1 MPAHMKLIFTTVF
14 TLLVTHGLIAQVQP
28 LELGAS
34 IPKAN
39 IRMKDVSGKL
49 ISLADVRTPKG
60 LLVMFSCNTCPYVE
74 KNQARTR
81 AIGSFAQEH
90 GIGFIVVNSNEGSR
104 DSDDSYKDMQQYAHA
119 QQYAW
124 PYTIDSKN
132 ELADAFGASRTPECY
147 LFDSEGKLVYQ
158 GAIDDNPAD
167 ETKIK
172 RKHLELAIT
181 EMIEGKEVT
190 VKKSRSIGCSI
201 KRKGK

>member
-1 MPAHMKLIFTTVF
+1 MKLIITSVLTM
-14 TLLVTHGLIAQVQP
+14 LVSHGLIAQVQP
-28 LELGAS
+28 LPHGAA
-34 IPKAN
+34 IPKAT

-81 AIGSFAQEH
+81 AIGSFALEK

-104 DSDDSYKDMQQYAHA
+104 HSDDSYKDMQQYARA

-147 LFDSEGKLVYQ
+147 LFDSDGKLVYQ

-172 RKHLELAIT
+172 RKHLELAIA
-181 EMIEGKEVT
+181 EMTEGKEVT
-190 VKKSRSIGCSI
+190 VKKSRSVGCSI
-201 KRKGK
+201 KRKS

>member
-1 MPAHMKLIFTTVF
+1 MPAHMKLIFTAVLA
-14 TLLVTHGLIAQVQP
+14 LLVTYGLIAQVQP
-28 LELGAS
+28 LPHGAT
-34 IPKAN
+34 IPTAT

-81 AIGSFAQEH
+81 AIGSFALEK

-104 DSDDSYKDMQQYAHA
+104 HSDDSYKDMQQYARA

-132 ELADAFGASRTPECY
+132 ELADAFGATRTPECY
-147 LFDSEGKLVYQ
+147 LFDSDGKLVYQ

-167 ETKIK
+167 ETKVK

-181 EMIEGKEVT
+181 EMTEGKEVT
-190 VKKSRSIGCSI
+190 VKKSRSVGCSI
-201 KRKGK
+201 KRKS

>member
-1 MPAHMKLIFTTVF
+1 MPANMKLIFTAVLA
-14 TLLVTHGLIAQVQP
+14 LLVTYGLIAQVQP
-28 LELGAS
+28 LPHGAA
-34 IPKAN
+34 IPTAT

-81 AIGSFAQEH
+81 AIGSFALEK

-104 DSDDSYKDMQQYAHA
+104 HSDDSYKDMQQYARA

-132 ELADAFGASRTPECY
+132 ELADAFGATRTPECY
-147 LFDSEGKLVYQ
+147 LFDSDGKLVYQ

-167 ETKIK
+167 ETKVK

-181 EMIEGKEVT
+181 EMTEGKEVT
-190 VKKSRSIGCSI
+190 VKKSRSVGCSI
-201 KRKGK
+201 KRKS

>member
-1 MPAHMKLIFTTVF
+1 MPAHMKLIFTTVLA
-14 TLLVTHGLIAQVQP
+14 LLVAQGISAQLQP
-28 LELGAS
+28 LALGSS
-34 IPKAN
+34 IPKAE

-49 ISLADVRTPKG
+49 ISLSDVRTPNG

-81 AIGSFAQEH
+81 AIGSLAQEK
-90 GIGFIVVNSNEGSR
+90 GIGFIVLNSNEGSR
-104 DSDDSYKDMQQYAHA
+104 DQDDSYKDMQQYARA

-147 LFDSEGKLVYQ
+147 LFDSDGKLVYQ

-167 ETKIK
+167 QSKIK
-172 RKHLELAIT
+172 RKHLELAIN
-181 EMIEGKEVT
+181 EMLEGKDVT
-190 VKKSRSIGCSI
+190 VKKSRSVGCSI
-201 KRKGK
+201 KRKG

>member
-1 MPAHMKLIFTTVF
+1 MKLIFTAVLA
-14 TLLVTHGLIAQVQP
+14 LLVTYGLIAQVQP
-28 LELGAS
+28 LPHGAA
-34 IPKAN
+34 IPTAT

-81 AIGSFAQEH
+81 AIGSFALEK

-104 DSDDSYKDMQQYAHA
+104 HSDDSYKDMQQYARA

-132 ELADAFGASRTPECY
+132 ELADAFGATRTPECY
-147 LFDSEGKLVYQ
+147 LFDSDGKLVYQ

-167 ETKIK
+167 ETKVK

-181 EMIEGKEVT
+181 EMTEGKEVT
-190 VKKSRSIGCSI
+190 VKKSRSVGCSI
-201 KRKGK
+201 KRKS

>member
-1 MPAHMKLIFTTVF
+1 MPAHMKLIFTTVLA
-14 TLLVTHGLIAQVQP
+14 LLVAQGISAQLQP
-28 LELGAS
+28 LALGSS
-34 IPKAN
+34 IPKAE

-49 ISLADVRTPKG
+49 ISLSDVRTPKG

-81 AIGSFAQEH
+81 AIGSLAQEK
-90 GIGFIVVNSNEGSR
+90 GIGFIVLNSNEGSR
-104 DSDDSYKDMQQYAHA
+104 DQDDSYKDMQQYARA

-147 LFDSEGKLVYQ
+147 LFDSDGKLVYQ

-167 ETKIK
+167 QSKIR
-172 RKHLELAIT
+172 RKHLELAIN
-181 EMIEGKEVT
+181 EMLEGKEVT
-190 VKKSRSIGCSI
+190 VKKSRSVGCSI
-201 KRKGK
+201 KRKG

>member
-1 MPAHMKLIFTTVF
+1 MKLIFTTVLA
-14 TLLVTHGLIAQVQP
+14 LLVAQGISAQLQP
-28 LELGAS
+28 LALGSS
-34 IPKAN
+34 IPKAE

-49 ISLADVRTPKG
+49 ISLSDVRTPKG

-81 AIGSFAQEH
+81 AIGSLAQEK
-90 GIGFIVVNSNEGSR
+90 GIGFIVLNSNEGSR
-104 DSDDSYKDMQQYAHA
+104 DQDDSYKDMQQYARA

-147 LFDSEGKLVYQ
+147 LFDSDGKLVYQ

-167 ETKIK
+167 QSKIQ
-172 RKHLELAIT
+172 RKHLELAIN
-181 EMIEGKEVT
+181 EMLEGKDVT
-190 VKKSRSIGCSI
+190 VKKSRSVGCSI
-201 KRKGK
+201 KRKG

>member
-1 MPAHMKLIFTTVF
+1 MKLIFTAVLA
-14 TLLVTHGLIAQVQP
+14 LLVTYGLIAQVQP
-28 LELGAS
+28 LPHGAT
-34 IPKAN
+34 IPTAT

-81 AIGSFAQEH
+81 AIGSFALEK

-104 DSDDSYKDMQQYAHA
+104 HSDDSYKDMQQYARA

-132 ELADAFGASRTPECY
+132 ELADAFGATRTPECY
-147 LFDSEGKLVYQ
+147 LFDSDGKLVYQ

-167 ETKIK
+167 ETKVK

-181 EMIEGKEVT
+181 EMTEGKEVT
-190 VKKSRSIGCSI
+190 VKKSRSVGCSI
-201 KRKGK
+201 KRKS

>member
-1 MPAHMKLIFTTVF
+1 MPPHMKLIFTTVLA
-14 TLLVTHGLIAQVQP
+14 LLVTHGLIAQVQP

-81 AIGSFAQEH
+81 AIGSFAQEK

-181 EMIEGKEVT
+181 EMTEGKEVT
-190 VKKSRSIGCSI
+190 VKKNRSIGCSI

>member
-1 MPAHMKLIFTTVF
+1 MPAHMKLIFTTVLA
-14 TLLVTHGLIAQVQP
+14 LLVAQGICAQLQP
-28 LELGAS
+28 LALGSS
-34 IPKAN
+34 IPKAD

-49 ISLADVRTPKG
+49 ISLSDVRTPNG

-81 AIGSFAQEH
+81 AIGSLAQEK
-90 GIGFIVVNSNEGSR
+90 GIGFIVLNSNEGSR
-104 DSDDSYKDMQQYAHA
+104 DQDDSYKDMQQYARA

-147 LFDSEGKLVYQ
+147 LFDSDGKLVYQ

-167 ETKIK
+167 QSKIR
-172 RKHLELAIT
+172 RKHLELAIS
-181 EMIEGKEVT
+181 EMLEGKEVT
-190 VKKSRSIGCSI
+190 VKKSRSVGCSI
-201 KRKGK
+201 KRKG

>member
-1 MPAHMKLIFTTVF
+1 MKLIFTTVLA
-14 TLLVTHGLIAQVQP
+14 LLVAQGISAQLQP
-28 LELGAS
+28 LALGSS
-34 IPKAN
+34 IPKAE

-49 ISLADVRTPKG
+49 ISLSDVRTPNG

-81 AIGSFAQEH
+81 AIGSLAQEK
-90 GIGFIVVNSNEGSR
+90 GIGFIVLNSNEGSR
-104 DSDDSYKDMQQYAHA
+104 DQDDSYKDMQQYARA

-147 LFDSEGKLVYQ
+147 LFDSDGKLVYQ

-167 ETKIK
+167 QSKIK
-172 RKHLELAIT
+172 RKHLELAIN
-181 EMIEGKEVT
+181 EMLEGKDVT
-190 VKKSRSIGCSI
+190 VKKSRSVGCSI
-201 KRKGK
+201 KRKG

>member
-1 MPAHMKLIFTTVF
+1 MPANMKLIFTAVLA
-14 TLLVTHGLIAQVQP
+14 LLVTYGLIAQVQP
-28 LELGAS
+28 LPHGAT
-34 IPKAN
+34 IPTAT

-81 AIGSFAQEH
+81 AIGSFALEK

-104 DSDDSYKDMQQYAHA
+104 HSDDSYKDMQQYARA

-132 ELADAFGASRTPECY
+132 ELADAFGATRTPECY
-147 LFDSEGKLVYQ
+147 LFDSDGKLVYQ

-167 ETKIK
+167 ETKVK

-181 EMIEGKEVT
+181 EMTEGKEVT
-190 VKKSRSIGCSI
+190 VKKSRSVGCSI
-201 KRKGK
+201 KRKS